1 MSFKLNTAITQACTG
16 CTKLIYMIGI
26 SSLKITRNN
35 VIGYFIDV
43 SPSHKSKIP
52 AAFQLYQTNPS
63 SMRYK
68 SPELSELEQKMVSAT
83 YEAIEIEKQLF
94 EELVKFV
101 CSFGDQITHN
111 AQALAFIDVT
121 SSLAQLAIQRNYV
134 RPIIDNS

>member
-1 MSFKLNTAITQACTG
+1 
-16 CTKLIYMIGI
+16 
-26 SSLKITRNN
+26 
-35 VIGYFIDV
+35 
-43 SPSHKSKIP
+43 
-52 AAFQLYQTNPS
+52 
-63 SMRYK
+63 MRYK